1 MAIFNFQFLLYSLS
15 LSFCILFPQTTSLTF
30 NLTNLGDQDQ
40 KANIKTFGDAYIS
53 TQGLQLTSN
62 LEQQAGKGTYK
73 ESLHLW
79 DKSTGKL
86 TDFDTHFTFVVDSDG
101 LPNFADG
108 LAFFLAPDGSM
119 STAGGAFGLPI
130 DPVTIVATSP
140 FVAVEFDTFQN
151 AWDPVGISPVTHV
164 GIDVNSLTSNVT
176 AVWYGNI
183 TRGIKNE
190 AWIKYDSSSYKL
202 SVVFTGSVNNSRVED
217 TIHLIVDL
225 RDYLPE
231 WVTIGFSASTGA
243 LVEKHSVKSWAFSS
257 SLGN

>member
-1 MAIFNFQFLLYSLS
+1 MAIFNFQILLYSLS
-15 LSFCILFPQTTSLTF
+15 LSFCILFPQITSLTF
-30 NLTNLGDQDQ
+30 NLTNLGDRDQ

-62 LEQQAGKGTYK
+62 QEQQAGKATYK

-151 AWDPVGISPVTHV
+151 RWDPVGISPVTHV

-243 LVEKHSVKSWAFSS
+243 LVEKHTVKSWAFSS

>member
-1 MAIFNFQFLLYSLS
+1 MAIFNFQILLYSLS

-30 NLTNLGDQDQ
+30 NLTNLGDRHQRAD
-40 KANIKTFGDAYIS
+40 IKTFGDAYIS

-62 LEQQAGKGTYK
+62 LGQQAGKATYK

-151 AWDPVGISPVTHV
+151 GWDPVGM
-164 GIDVNSLTSNVT
+164 
-176 AVWYGNI
+176 
-183 TRGIKNE
+183 TRLLI
-190 AWIKYDSSSYKL
+190 
-202 SVVFTGSVNNSRVED
+202 VEN

-243 LVEKHSVKSWAFSS
+243 LVEKHTVKSWDFSS

>member
-1 MAIFNFQFLLYSLS
+1 MAIFNFQILLYSLS

-30 NLTNLGDQDQ
+30 NLTNLGDRHQRAD
-40 KANIKTFGDAYIS
+40 IKTFGDAYIS

-62 LEQQAGKGTYK
+62 LEQQAGKATYK

-86 TDFDTHFTFVVDSDG
+86 TDLDTHFTFVVDSDG

-151 AWDPVGISPVTHV
+151 GWDPVGIGPVTHV

-183 TRGIKNE
+183 TRGIENE

-202 SVVFTGSVNNSRVED
+202 SVVFTGSVNNSRVEN

-243 LVEKHSVKSWAFSS
+243 LVEKHTVKSWDFSS